1 MRNKNKKKMTIFS
14 ILKIHDEYSVM
25 HYPFDELRLDPS
37 AIPLKKSGVPTCP
50 LDRITF
56 ILIQYV
62 IF

>member
-1 MRNKNKKKMTIFS
+1 MKILS
-14 ILKIHDEYSVM
+14 ILKIDDGYIVM

-37 AIPLKKSGVPTCP
+37 AIPLKKSGTPTCP
-50 LDRITF
+50 LGKVTF